1 MASPAEIYTWLT
13 TVLQTKIPL
22 GDMVEKG
29 IDFFTENF
37 APVLNFL
44 SKIILFIAN
53 NLSALFMNIPALLFM
68 LLAGAL
74 MTWIRN
80 WKYGLI
86 TALAFLLMFN
96 LGLWEETMLTLAL
109 VLTAAVLALLVGI
122 PVGILAAHNNIV
134 YLIVR
139 PILDFMQTIPPFV
152 YLIPAMMF
160 FGLGRVPAV
169 VATFIFA
176 APPAVRL
183 TYLGFKEIPEEL
195 LEAGYAF
202 GANWRQMLFKIEL
215 PAAMPSLKM
224 GVNQTIMMSLSMIV
238 VAAMIGAKGLGQT
251 VLRSLS
257 WIDPGL
263 GFEAGLGIVIIAIV
277 VDRLVSE

>member
-1 MASPAEIYTWLT
+1 VSPTSAYHEL
-13 TVLQTKIPL
+13 LDFLSMKIPL
-22 GDMVEKG
+22 GDWIEQF
-29 IDFFTENF
+29 IDFFTANF
-37 APVLNFL
+37 AWLLNFI
-44 SKIILFIAN
+44 SKIILLIAN
-53 NLSALFMNIPALLFM
+53 NLSDVLTALPALLFIVVI
-68 LLAGAL
+68 GCL
-74 MTWIRN
+74 MGYVRN
-80 WKYGLI
+80 WKYGLV
-86 TALAFLLMFN
+86 TGLAFLLMFN

-109 VLTAAVLALLVGI
+109 VLTAAFLALAVGI
-122 PVGILAAHNNIV
+122 PLGIIAAHNRIV
-134 YLIVR
+134 YTLVR
-139 PILDFMQTIPPFV
+139 PVLDFMQTIPPFV

-176 APPAVRL
+176 SPPAVRL
-183 TYLGFKEIPEEL
+183 TYLGFREVPQEL
-195 LEAGYAF
+195 LEAGHAF
-202 GANWRQMLFKIEL
+202 GANWWQMLFKIEL
-215 PAAMPSLKM
+215 PAAMSSLKM

-277 VDRLVSE
+277 VDRLVTE

>member
-1 MASPAEIYTWLT
+1 MSPTSAYHELLNLLSI
-13 TVLQTKIPL
+13 KIPL
-22 GDMVEKG
+22 GDWIEQF
-29 IDFFTENF
+29 IDFFTANF
-37 APVLNFL
+37 AWLLNAI
-44 SKIILFIAN
+44 SQIILFVAN
-53 NLSALFMNIPALLFM
+53 NLSNFLTAIPTLLFI
-68 LLAGAL
+68 AL
-74 MTWIRN
+74 IGGLMGYIRN
-80 WKYGLI
+80 WKYGLL
-86 TALAFLLMFN
+86 TGLAFLLMFN

-109 VLTAAVLALLVGI
+109 VLTAAFLALAVGI
-122 PVGILAAHNNIV
+122 PLGIIAAHNRIV
-134 YLIVR
+134 YMLVR
-139 PILDFMQTIPPFV
+139 PVLDFMQTIPPFV

-176 APPAVRL
+176 SPPAVRL
-183 TYLGFKEIPEEL
+183 TYLGFREVPQEL
-195 LEAGYAF
+195 LEAGHAF
-202 GANWRQMLFKIEL
+202 GANWWQMLFKIEL
-215 PAAMPSLKM
+215 PAAMSSLKM

-277 VDRLVSE
+277 VDRLVTE

>member
-1 MASPAEIYTWLT
+1 MSPTSAYNKL
-13 TVLQTKIPL
+13 LDLLGTKIPL
-22 GDMVEKG
+22 GDWIEQF
-29 IDFFTENF
+29 IDFFTANF
-37 APVLNFL
+37 AWLLNGI
-44 SKIILFIAN
+44 SQIILFVAN
-53 NLSALFMNIPALLFM
+53 NLSNFLTSLPALLFM
-68 LLAGAL
+68 VLIGCI
-74 MTWIRN
+74 MGYVRN
-80 WKYGLI
+80 WKYGLL
-86 TALAFLLMFN
+86 TGLAFLLMFN

-109 VLTAAVLALLVGI
+109 VLTAAFLALVVGI
-122 PVGILAAHNNIV
+122 PVGIIAAHNRIV
-134 YLIVR
+134 YMLVR

-176 APPAVRL
+176 SPPAVRL
-183 TYLGFKEIPEEL
+183 TYLGFREVPQEL
-195 LEAGYAF
+195 LEAGHAF
-202 GANWRQMLFKIEL
+202 GANWWQMLFKIEL
-215 PAAMPSLKM
+215 PAAMSSLKM

-263 GFEAGLGIVIIAIV
+263 GFEAGLGIVFIAIV
-277 VDRLVSE
+277 VDRLVTE

>member
-1 MASPAEIYTWLT
+1 MSPTSAYHEL
-13 TVLQTKIPL
+13 LDFLSMKIPL
-22 GDMVEKG
+22 GDWIEQF
-29 IDFFTENF
+29 IDFFTANF
-37 APVLNFL
+37 AWLLNFI
-44 SKIILFIAN
+44 SKIILLIAN
-53 NLSALFMNIPALLFM
+53 NLSDVLTALPALLFIVVI
-68 LLAGAL
+68 GCL
-74 MTWIRN
+74 MGYVRN
-80 WKYGLI
+80 WKYGLV
-86 TALAFLLMFN
+86 TGLAFLLMFN

-109 VLTAAVLALLVGI
+109 VLTAAFLALAVGI
-122 PVGILAAHNNIV
+122 PLGIIAAHNRIV
-134 YLIVR
+134 YTLVR
-139 PILDFMQTIPPFV
+139 PVLDFMQTIPPFV

-176 APPAVRL
+176 SPPAVRL
-183 TYLGFKEIPEEL
+183 TYLGFREVPQEL
-195 LEAGYAF
+195 LEAGHAF
-202 GANWRQMLFKIEL
+202 GANWWQMLFKIEL
-215 PAAMPSLKM
+215 PAAMSSLKM

-277 VDRLVSE
+277 VDRLVTE

>member
-1 MASPAEIYTWLT
+1 MSPTSAYREL
-13 TVLQTKIPL
+13 LNLLSTKIPL
-22 GDMVEKG
+22 GDWIEQF
-29 IDFFTENF
+29 IDFFTSNF
-37 APVLNFL
+37 AWLLNGI
-44 SKIILFIAN
+44 SQIILFIAN
-53 NLSALFMNIPALLFM
+53 NLSDILTALPALLFI
-68 LLAGAL
+68 LLIGCV
-74 MTWIRN
+74 MGYVRS
-80 WKYGLI
+80 WKYGL
-86 TALAFLLMFN
+86 TTGLAFLLMFN

-109 VLTAAVLALLVGI
+109 VLTAAFLALLVGI
-122 PVGILAAHNNIV
+122 PVGIIAAHNRIV
-134 YLIVR
+134 YMLVR
-139 PILDFMQTIPPFV
+139 PVLDFMQTIPPFV

-176 APPAVRL
+176 SPPAVRL
-183 TYLGFKEIPEEL
+183 TYLGFREVPQEL
-195 LEAGYAF
+195 LEAGHAF
-202 GANWRQMLFKIEL
+202 GANWWQMLFKIEL
-215 PAAMPSLKM
+215 PAAMSSLKM

-277 VDRLVSE
+277 VDRLVTE

>member
-1 MASPAEIYTWLT
+1 VSPTSAYHEL
-13 TVLQTKIPL
+13 LNLLSTKIPL
-22 GDMVEKG
+22 GDWIEQF
-29 IDFFTENF
+29 IDFFTANF
-37 APVLNFL
+37 AWLLNAI
-44 SKIILFIAN
+44 SRIILIIAN
-53 NLSALFMNIPALLFM
+53 NLAEMLTALPALLFIV
-68 LLAGAL
+68 LIGCL
-74 MTWIRN
+74 MGYVRN

-86 TALAFLLMFN
+86 TGLAFLLMFN

-109 VLTAAVLALLVGI
+109 VLTSAFLALVVGI
-122 PVGILAAHNNIV
+122 PVGILAAHNRFV
-134 YLIVR
+134 YMFVR
-139 PILDFMQTIPPFV
+139 PVLDFMQTIPPFV

-176 APPAVRL
+176 SPPAVRL
-183 TYLGFKEIPEEL
+183 TYLGFREVPQEL
-195 LEAGYAF
+195 LEAGHAF
-202 GANWRQMLFKIEL
+202 GANWWQMLFKIEL
-215 PAAMPSLKM
+215 PAAMSSLKM

-277 VDRLVSE
+277 VDRLVTE

>member
-1 MASPAEIYTWLT
+1 MSIGTAYTQLT
-13 TVLQTKIPL
+13 SLLQTKIPL
-22 GDMVEKG
+22 GDWVEQF

-37 APVLNFL
+37 AFILQGL
-44 SKIILFIAN
+44 SKIILFVAN
-53 NLSALFMNIPALLFM
+53 NLSSLFMFIPALLFM
-68 LLAGAL
+68 VLIGVAMA
-74 MTWIRN
+74 WVRN
-80 WKYGLI
+80 WKYGVA
-86 TALAFLLMFN
+86 TGLAFLLMLN

-109 VLTAAVLALLVGI
+109 VLTAALMALIVGI
-122 PVGILAAHNNIV
+122 PVGILAAHNRIV
-134 YLIVR
+134 YIVVR

-183 TYLGFKEIPEEL
+183 TYLGFKEIPDEL
-195 LEAGYAF
+195 LEAGHAF
-202 GANWRQMLFKIEL
+202 GANWWQMLLKIEL

-277 VDRLVSE
+277 VDRMVTE

>member
-1 MASPAEIYTWLT
+1 MSPTSAYHEL
-13 TVLQTKIPL
+13 LNFLSTKIPL
-22 GDMVEKG
+22 GDWIEQF
-29 IDFFTENF
+29 IDFFTANF
-37 APVLNFL
+37 AWLLNFI
-44 SKIILFIAN
+44 SQIILFIAN
-53 NLSALFMNIPALLFM
+53 NLSDVLTALPALLFIVVI
-68 LLAGAL
+68 GCL
-74 MTWIRN
+74 MGYVRN
-80 WKYGLI
+80 WKYGLV
-86 TALAFLLMFN
+86 TGLAFLLMFN

-109 VLTAAVLALLVGI
+109 VLTAAFLALAVGI
-122 PVGILAAHNNIV
+122 PLGIIAAHNRIV
-134 YLIVR
+134 YTLVR
-139 PILDFMQTIPPFV
+139 PVLDFMQTIPPFV

-176 APPAVRL
+176 SPPAVRL
-183 TYLGFKEIPEEL
+183 TYLGFREVPQEL
-195 LEAGYAF
+195 LEAGHAF
-202 GANWRQMLFKIEL
+202 GANWWQMLFKIEL
-215 PAAMPSLKM
+215 PAAMSSLKM

-277 VDRLVSE
+277 VDRLVTE